1 LSKHAWAIPKTKKRN
16 EMATAIAKII
26 RDDGR
31 ISEKFVNR
39 YEKRILQRKHAKTPE
54 KT

>member
-1 LSKHAWAIPKTKKRN
+1 
-16 EMATAIAKII
+16 MATAIAKII

-31 ISEKFVNR
+31 MSEKFVNR

-54 KT
+54 KTQHKSLFNIFHNEGIC